1 MSNQHPVKKASHYL
15 SVKTQNAN
23 IVSAA
28 IDSLA
33 ELNEGER
40 GTRIVTA
47 GMAKK
52 VVLRSLELNA
62 NDTYSLRLHK
72 ALRDV
77 YQFADMARSD
87 TPLTASA
94 SNADL
99 LPIAHP
105 NSTRPNNMDYFDK
118 KTLHARWYSDD
129 PRVTDPNVLPLLAS
143 AFTSLQD
150 TPEYKYSIA
159 RLSAMGPSEV
169 TMQALVAAF
178 KPGANDFFWLQQL
191 RDGDGQFAKMFGF
204 LSMLVRKAGKVF
216 GLNSQVVSTN
226 ADNQTFVSETPD
238 GKLVRTPA
246 KSGKSIK
253 AIIPSERTPDGY
265 SKNPV
270 PFSASDD
277 ITDEEDLQFV
287 DSPDGW
293 KKDEAWAPSQDEID
307 YYGPEEDLG
316 TVFADEGDN
325 YEVRKFNSPN
335 EAAKNNFEIA
345 QLKENDGQ
353 PVVAYGK
360 GENGELDQ
368 NLPVYLVRRKD
379 EGEAP
384 FAAVQSWADVQQQ
397 VTADRSKYEKGEAPA
412 PARPK
417 SIGKAALSKLRV
429 GNKVESEDVEGKGA
443 RIKGNPN
450 ANAFRVA
457 SYLKMLKRHKEQGYE
472 FPIDPRREHFILDD
486 GTIIDSET
494 GIVVRDN
501 KGNSDPDAW
510 KKPPVEVTADQEEE
524 AETDAPEG
532 KGKGKAKAKG
542 KSKKPSSK
550 TPKDSEADVEDADDL
565 PLDELSFEQLRERRA
580 RALAR
585 IKAYNENIEKGNA
598 VPMNE
603 PAFDEYD
610 EVEAEIQKRKDA
622 GKAPDP
628 DSGVSDPD
636 WPLDEQSFESLRT
649 RRQNIR
655 KRLKEID
662 QDIKNGNAIN
672 GDEIDRLENEL
683 DAVLAEIEK
692 RKSSGAAPDPDAPKT
707 KTPEAPKSEKEPVKV
722 PNGYYDVTRSEYFPE
737 GAVDGQT
744 SPDFTDDP
752 AQLAQVYSKKDLVT
766 ALAEAVKGTPEN
778 PATGFGQLPFDN
790 GLEIV
795 PAEALYKALDELGE
809 DADAILDDMYLEGAG
824 EPSPKIANEIVPA
837 LGEEV
842 PAPPVADE
850 VKPDNVAPPLI
861 DGLTDEEKAPF
872 VENGDYLPYLPENN
886 VEVEAPE
893 GYFPIDNEPWTP
905 LESDIPQDAPDGFSV
920 NPVDIANNYPN
931 DMLIAELRRA
941 LEPGNPT
948 PGYGILGIETPEG
961 ETYFAN
967 VPAEAIR
974 DALQLQGVDT
984 NELIDA
990 IYEEGQ
996 KGQTQDEPT
1005 PDEIQDAIEGE
1016 NVEEGQEPTV
1026 EPSQEETTPTP
1037 EEPATPDEA
1046 GPETVTPG
1054 ISTGEPTEPA
1064 KLNVKTTDL
1073 KPGDISVSDYF
1084 TIEEIFADDESE
1096 AIKPGS
1102 FWVVGYYPGHATQ
1115 KTKLWNADTEI
1126 EVFRNVTPPAKGDL
1140 PELSKPKPKEMDP
1153 EGKIYKD
1160 KELGVFVPKDAEA
1173 RSKYLDLLDQY
1184 NKDLAT
1190 AKAVWTDAPDVN
1202 SLPSWQSENLAA
1214 PNSPANPV
1222 GYAAVKATEVKPG
1235 DITFKKEWGSDFYE
1249 FFIVEGVEEKDGMAI
1264 VTGYYPGHVSQTKEW
1279 NATTQIE
1286 VMRGASDLPA
1296 PGTGPALSRPKKDD
1310 PDVKEK
1316 KEAFKAAKKLSAEG
1330 FTPPLDPTKAPALVD
1345 EPATAGEAAT
1355 KPAPKPKSPAYPAF
1369 TGDRLKQIAAEANG
1383 DPVKFMELLNKEEL
1397 MVLDFETA
1405 ADGAFNKQTPIQVAW
1420 TKFKEGLGISTGTY
1434 WMNPEVPLGKFYT
1447 EPKNPD
1453 EVLRD
1458 PSGNVI
1464 SDEWLANQPGLA
1476 EQMTKVLEKIGPD
1489 TILVIHNVPFDAQIL
1504 KRYAEQLGIPY
1515 APAGEIDTLALSRL
1529 VINGE
1534 NGAHVLQ
1541 EVAKRYGITPEGAWH
1556 DANTDT
1562 EVLYPILQKLM
1573 EEMGKTKQGIEAL
1586 NVEANL
1592 EKYEADLAA
1601 YNASK
1606 NKKAIADTSLA
1617 VSKPIKDAFDGK
1629 DTLPTIDELIDSL
1642 PKELP
1647 NSEELSTATTP
1658 KESDFNDGDFA
1669 VQSVLGD
1676 VISNNWVDDD
1686 QNTTNLG
1693 MVQVENWKPG
1703 DFFKAVK
1710 GGWFEVIEITP
1721 DPEDDKRVF
1730 VKRRLLANGK
1740 DYLEVNPWIK
1750 KRPYE
1755 IRRRNGLV
1763 EEPVIAE
1770 APATTPETSTPTPE
1784 ATEKWNGYDIKQDSD
1799 GVFYAEGISGSDVQK
1814 LRNGQLTPPQLPFF
1828 APMGGGNNT
1837 SKGDGYFFS
1846 TNGSRFWGKFG
1857 AAGALVR
1864 RKNNKGEYE
1873 YFLAKR
1879 SSGLSQG
1886 GGKWNYPG
1894 GAHKDKL
1901 TAEENNGIITA
1912 IDEFAEEVGG
1922 DLGADSAVLI
1932 GNFVNPVAPDWS
1944 YTTQI
1949 FEVGPNELTDLQPT
1963 DGENS
1968 ETGWF
1973 TAQQINKMAEEGSL
1987 HSEFANTASTIFGT
2001 LNDEVPEA
2009 DVPTPD
2015 AQNVES
2021 MGLGK
2026 SFDTSGWTK
2035 VSGQA
2040 GTNQGAFY
2048 VDPATGQQYYVKK
2061 AKSIE
2066 HASNEILASALY
2078 EQAGIPVGRAYF
2090 GTDEKGEILI
2100 VSPLVQGNDGTLGQI
2115 APNQKIVD
2123 EIKKG
2128 FAVDAW
2134 LANFDVIGTN
2144 KDNIL
2149 VKEVKPIRIDAGG
2162 AMLFR
2167 AQGESKAAEM
2177 DTNVSKQI
2185 DSMRD
2190 SKVNPQAASVF
2201 GDMTDAEI
2209 AESVKLVASI
2219 DEAKIDEL
2227 VEAAFPAG
2235 DGLLS
2240 DPNMGAKLKE
2250 NLKRRRKELIEQYNV
2265 QETTEPATTPEPQES
2280 TEQSTKLSVPAGDD
2294 ESKVENLTA
2303 QIEKAIADGND
2314 VVFNYNGKTIKLS
2327 PESVKEA
2334 KTGNVNL
2341 VGTLPSGQYR
2351 SFTLSKMEPTDGATP
2366 EVATPEAPERA
2377 PKLTSEQEM
2386 IMDAL
2391 ESEGI
2396 EVTPEEATKIVEKI
2410 ENSNALDW
2418 SEADDPE
2425 VIQAIKDVDAVNFE
2439 TKTVKSTPTTTPQIV
2454 EEPTAPATEAEK
2466 PTSVPE
2472 EAKAKLL
2479 EGLSNIAEAIFGK
2492 AANKEQLKSTL
2503 DGLKS
2508 QDGADVDLIDSIIA
2522 DLDAP
2527 EPKPEPSTPAEK
2539 VAEDISQE
2547 LFPEEPEIDA
2557 PEPLTPEEIEETL
2570 NSPDE
2575 TDPELIWK
2583 AVKEDYNGT
2592 VLDNGHIVVSS
2603 VMHGNVRYDVVVR
2616 RTGQNSFAIYHR
2628 ITNPD
2633 GSTKVYTLGSRLHSS
2648 KALNNKITAQINN
2661 SKSKPNYVK
2670 SKSKA
2675 ETKDTLLPTSIS
2687 AVPTTKEAYVSA
2699 DGTVLK
2705 VGSKI
2710 KVVNPTHSK
2719 FGQTGTVTTLKKKIG
2734 ADGSY
2739 VYTDYIK
2746 VKFEDGEKNQIVSQ
2760 SVTPENSTWTWG
2772 DPTPP
2777 PKTDGDTDGGGT
2789 GGSPVTPPT
2798 PTTPAPAAP
2807 TPATPATPAA
2817 PSGLSETST
2826 LADAEAVAVDKNS
2839 AMHTAYFGASD
2850 YSDYKSL
2857 MKKHMVKDASSG
2869 GKNLVP
2875 GIIVSN
2881 QSPDGPDPD
2890 LASYAVVTE
2899 SKPQS
2904 QTVDVFY
2911 FDGPLK
2917 GTTASL
2923 ANSSVWSREKF
2934 LTAEQGKE
2942 LGADVNTSI
2951 RDEALKAQGEKAQ
2964 KAQEAAVKKAEQE
2977 KIQKEADAKKAA
2989 IAKAKQDL
2997 IDVDTD
3003 IGPGVEAPTTEGPA
3017 DWNTSAAPQVPSLQT
3032 VLSNINS
3039 GTPLEAANGGQVLID
3054 AGDIEDLKVRVH
3066 QVEKNG
3072 EKKIRLSFKLT
3083 SWAGNQLTKSF
3094 AQKDG
3099 VTSTDNARLPRFS
3112 TKANGTMKYE
3122 EEWAVSK
3129 SDHSNKGRTYKGEL
3143 LGGQGEF
3150 QFIRANRAATN
3161 PNFFSS
3167 GTSSNGPISLH
3178 NRVDILLP
3186 ADATPEQ
3193 IAQAIEEIGGVKSV
3207 KPATAANVKVV
3218 AENKIITLFGQKA
3231 DGAKN
3236 YKGNLRAEI
3245 LKNVQDNYGF
3255 TADDME
3261 LRVDT
3266 QQKGLVQY
3274 LLPEKVAKQL
3284 DTIYGAGFFKH
3295 NWHSSNL
3302 PSDPKKR
3309 ADFVYNLLFKTGG
3322 GLYSTAVRWSEGVN
3336 TNGTSSW
3343 QDLRGQGG
3351 NYVFTRKVP
3360 DMDLASGSSYGSLS
3374 FYFDGVKMLQHPELY
3389 GSTGDDWGQKSESQD
3404 YLSLLKNSTVQ
3415 EVLFKENLSWADLSG
3430 IALDS
3435 DARVFLLNRLTN
3447 EGITEIS
3454 GKSVNEM
3461 FGVSWQ

>member
-277 ITDEEDLQFV
+277 VTDEEDLEFV

-360 GENGELDQ
+360 GEDGALDE

-532 KGKGKAKAKG
+532 TSKGKGKAKG

-550 TPKDSEADVEDADDL
+550 TPKDSEAPAKSPSDVSLSE
-565 PLDELSFEQLRERRA
+565 LD
-580 RALAR
+580 
-585 IKAYNENIEKGNA
+585 I
-598 VPMNE
+598 
-603 PAFDEYD
+603 
-610 EVEAEIQKRKDA
+610 
-622 GKAPDP
+622 
-628 DSGVSDPD
+628 
-636 WPLDEQSFESLRT
+636 ESLRAK
-649 RRQNIR
+649 R
-655 KRLKEID
+655 KSLRNSIKEITD
-662 QDIKNGNAIN
+662 GPNA
-672 GDEIDRLENEL
+672 DDAESVKQLEDLNKEL
-683 DAVLAEIEK
+683 DAVLAELES
-692 RKSSGAAPDPDAPKT
+692 RDPNAPQPAAEPTPVAELPEESDAEAVEV
-707 KTPEAPKSEKEPVKV
+707 PE
-722 PNGYYDVTRSEYFPE
+722 GYYDVTRSEYFPE

-886 VEVEAPE
+886 VEVETPE

-1073 KPGDISVSDYF
+1073 KLGDISVSDYF

-1190 AKAVWTDAPDVN
+1190 SKAVWTDAPDVN

-1214 PNSPANPV
+1214 PTSPANPV
-1222 GYAAVKATEVKPG
+1222 GYATVKATDVQSG

-1249 FFIVEGVEEKDGMAI
+1249 FFIVESVEEKDGMAI

-1286 VMRGASDLPA
+1286 VMRGATDFPA
-1296 PGTGPALSRPKKDD
+1296 PGTGPALSRPKKGE
-1310 PDVKEK
+1310 PDEKAK

-1330 FTPPLDPTKAPALVD
+1330 FTPPLDPTKAPVLVD
-1345 EPATAGEAAT
+1345 APPASGEAAT

-1369 TGDRLKQIAAEANG
+1369 TGDKLKQIAAEANG
-1383 DPVKFMELLNKEEL
+1383 DPAKFMELLKKEEL

-1405 ADGAFNKQTPIQVAW
+1405 ADGAFDKQTPIQFAY
-1420 TKFKEGLGISTGTY
+1420 TKFKDELGTSTGTF

-1458 PSGNVI
+1458 PSGKII
-1464 SDEWLANQPGLA
+1464 SDEFLAQQSSL
-1476 EQMTKVLEKIGPD
+1476 EVQMTKVLEKIGPD
-1489 TILVIHNVPFDAQIL
+1489 TIVVIHNVPFDAQIL
-1504 KRYAEQLGIPY
+1504 KRYAEKLGIPY

-1534 NGAHVLQ
+1534 NGEHKL
-1541 EVAKRYGITPEGAWH
+1541 ENVAKRYGITPEGAWH
-1556 DANTDT
+1556 DADTDT
-1562 EVLYPILQKLM
+1562 EVLYPILKKLM

-1592 EKYEADLAA
+1592 EKYKADLAA
-1601 YNASK
+1601 YNESK
-1606 NKKAIADTSLA
+1606 GKKAVADTSLA

-1629 DTLPTIDELIDSL
+1629 DTLPTIDELIDSV

-1647 NSEELSTATTP
+1647 NSEELTSATTASP
-1658 KESDFNDGDFA
+1658 TEFNDNDFA

-1676 VISNNWVDDD
+1676 VISNNWVNDD

-1710 GGWFEVIEITP
+1710 GGWFEVIEVVP

-1755 IRRRNGLV
+1755 LRRRNGLV
-1763 EEPVIAE
+1763 EESETAE
-1770 APATTPETSTPTPE
+1770 APATTPETPEIPVTTPE
-1784 ATEKWNGYDIKQDSD
+1784 ATQKWSGYDIKQDSD
-1799 GVFYAEGISGSDVQK
+1799 GVYYAEGISGSDVQK

-2048 VDPATGQQYYVKK
+2048 VDPATGQQYYVKE

-2265 QETTEPATTPEPQES
+2265 QETPEPAATPEPEES
-2280 TEQSTKLSVPAGDD
+2280 TQRSTKLSVPAGDD

-2351 SFTLSKMEPTDGATP
+2351 SFTLSKMEPTDGAGP
-2366 EVATPEAPERA
+2366 EAQAPEAQAPEAPTE
-2377 PKLTSEQEM
+2377 
-2386 IMDAL
+2386 
-2391 ESEGI
+2391 
-2396 EVTPEEATKIVEKI
+2396 IV
-2410 ENSNALDW
+2410 
-2418 SEADDPE
+2418 
-2425 VIQAIKDVDAVNFE
+2425 
-2439 TKTVKSTPTTTPQIV
+2439 
-2454 EEPTAPATEAEK
+2454 EPTAPATETEK

-2472 EAKAKLL
+2472 DAKAKLL

-2583 AVKEDYNGT
+2583 AVKEDYDGT

-2603 VMHGNVRYDVVVR
+2603 VMHGDVRYDVVVR

-3003 IGPGVEAPTTEGPA
+3003 IGPGVETPTTEGPA
-3017 DWNTSAAPQVPSLQT
+3017 DWSTSAAPQVPSLQT

-3302 PSDPKKR
+3302 PSDSKKR

-3435 DARVFLLNRLTN
+3435 EARQILLDRLTT

-3454 GKSVNEM
+3454 GKPVNEM
-3461 FGVSWQ
+3461 FGVS